1 MTHQDPH
8 FNEDLFP
15 YFNTDSACESGIVNL
30 TTGLCVPV
38 GIDVESVPEC
48 STGVW
53 DDEYL
58 VCQPIGGHGVNSE
71 TGQPYPDDFP
81 IGDLPDSC
89 VEQWVIS
96 GSCEP
101 IPAAAPV
108 HEAVVVVPTN
118 PLSVELPATG
128 PAETLAIGVL
138 GSLLIIA
145 GISLRYLTSA
155 SR

>member
-1 MTHQDPH
+1 MSD

-15 YFNTDSACESGIVNL
+15 YFNDDAECESGVVNL

-38 GIDVESVPEC
+38 GIDVENVPEC

-58 VCQPIGGHGVNSE
+58 VCQPVGGHGVNSE
-71 TGQPYPDDFP
+71 TGQPYPPDFP
-81 IGDLPDSC
+81 VGDLPDSC

-96 GSCEP
+96 GDCVATSEP
-101 IPAAAPV
+101 PLPETTYTATV
-108 HEAVVVVPTN
+108 GVD

-128 PAETLAIGVL
+128 PGDVAMVSGAL
-138 GSLLIIA
+138 GSLLIIS
-145 GISLRYLTSA
+145 GIFLRYLSA
-155 SR
+155 QYR